1 MGSNTNNL
9 RTIKFETGEI
19 WIPDQFGLH
28 IEIQSHNKR
37 RTINKQINKTN
48 HCHYQQSSANRGAA
62 NDSGNT

>member
-9 RTIKFETGEI
+9 RTIKVETGEI

-48 HCHYQQSSANRGAA
+48 HYH
-62 NDSGNT
+62 